1 MKTFTAKTIEEAVA
15 EACAEL
21 NVSEKTLS
29 YEVKEE
35 KKGLFKKSAT
45 INVFDKDDVA
55 EYAVEYIKKS
65 LYALGVQ
72 VSAESVIE
80 EDIIKI
86 TIDSDHNPIL
96 IGRNG
101 KTLQALNEL
110 TKLAVSNKFRHR
122 HRILL
127 DVGGYKEDKYSR
139 VERIARRAARE
150 VIKTKVDV
158 QLDPMTPDE
167 RRVVHGCL
175 SKIEHIKTESTGEG
189 PSRAVCI
196 KYVD

>member
-21 NVSEKTLS
+21 NVSEKILS

-72 VSAESVIE
+72 VSAESA
-80 EDIIKI
+80 
-86 TIDSDHNPIL
+86 IL

-175 SKIEHIKTESTGEG
+175 SKMEHIKTESTGEG

>member
-21 NVSEKTLS
+21 NVSEKALS

-55 EYAVEYIKKS
+55 EYAIEYIKKS

-122 HRILL
+122 YRILL

-175 SKIEHIKTESTGEG
+175 SKMEHIKTESTGEG
-189 PSRAVCI
+189 SSRAVCI

>member
-110 TKLAVSNKFRHR
+110 TKL
-122 HRILL
+122 
-127 DVGGYKEDKYSR
+127 
-139 VERIARRAARE
+139 
-150 VIKTKVDV
+150 
-158 QLDPMTPDE
+158 
-167 RRVVHGCL
+167 L
-175 SKIEHIKTESTGEG
+175 S
-189 PSRAVCI
+189 
-196 KYVD
+196 

>member
-1 MKTFTAKTIEEAVA
+1 MKTFTAKTLEEAIA
-15 EACAEL
+15 NACAEL
-21 NVSEKTLS
+21 NVSEKSLS

-45 INVFDKDDVA
+45 IAVFDKDDA
-55 EYAVEYIKKS
+55 SEFAVEYIKKS
-65 LYALGVQ
+65 LYTLGVQ
-72 VSAESVIE
+72 VSAEANIE
-80 EDIIKI
+80 DDIIKI

-122 HRILL
+122 YRILL
-127 DVGGYKEDKYSR
+127 DVGGYKEDKYSK
-139 VERIARRAARE
+139 VERIARRVAKE
-150 VIKTKVDV
+150 VMRTKVDV

-175 SKIEHIKTESTGEG
+175 SKMEHIKTESIGEG
-189 PSRAVCI
+189 SSRAVCI

>member
-1 MKTFTAKTIEEAVA
+1 MKTFTAKTIEEAIA

-21 NVSEKTLS
+21 NVSEKALS
-29 YEVKEE
+29 YEIKEE
-35 KKGLFKKSAT
+35 KKGLFKKSVI
-45 INVFDKDDVA
+45 INVFDKDDVT

-72 VSAESVIE
+72 VSAESVID

-122 HRILL
+122 YRILL

-139 VERIARRAARE
+139 VERIARRTARE
-150 VIKTKVDV
+150 VTKTKVDV

-167 RRVVHGCL
+167 RRIVHGCL
-175 SKIEHIKTESTGEG
+175 SKMEHIKTESTGEG
-189 PSRAVCI
+189 PYRAVCI

>member
-110 TKLAVSNKFRHR
+110 IKLAVSNKFRHR

-139 VERIARRAARE
+139 VERIARRTARE

-175 SKIEHIKTESTGEG
+175 SKMEHIKTESAGEG

>member
-21 NVSEKTLS
+21 NVSEKALS

-55 EYAVEYIKKS
+55 EYAIEYIKKS

-72 VSAESVIE
+72 VSAESVVE

-122 HRILL
+122 YRILL

-175 SKIEHIKTESTGEG
+175 SKMEHIKTESTGEG
-189 PSRAVCI
+189 SSRAVCI

>member
-1 MKTFTAKTIEEAVA
+1 MKTFTAKTIEEAIA

-65 LYALGVQ
+65 LYAIGVQ

-175 SKIEHIKTESTGEG
+175 SKM
-189 PSRAVCI
+189 
-196 KYVD
+196 